1 MEDFFISYNKADR
14 SWAMGIG
21 DWLDQDGFTTI
32 LQEQDFV
39 AGSNFVSEMHRAVQ
53 SAKRLVMVLS
63 PDYLQAK
70 FPEAEW
76 TAAFSSD
83 PTGERRTVIPVRVR
97 ECQPAGLLRP
107 IVYIDLVGL
116 SADDAR
122 TKLLEGVG
130 GALRGKRRA
139 KRAVAE
145 TAATS
150 SEGARQPAVNQT
162 VTGER
167 NVVVGGNFVMY
178 QQPSRQRVVVERREG
193 AISTEQERQIA
204 ELVERLAEGTVG
216 MTRKRAFAMW
226 GARFKNR
233 FGLAKREDLPAEKF
247 PEAQAWYRQQAAIQ
261 ARGYKTKA
269 PDAYRQARFG
279 AIHQAIGR
287 MGVEKVTYYQEV
299 AARLKMKPF
308 SSLKELTKRDL
319 ERVYTMALRDAAR

>member
-21 DWLDQDGFTTI
+21 DWLDQAGFTAI

-76 TAAFSSD
+76 TATFSSD

-97 ECQPAGLLRP
+97 ECHPAGLLRP

-122 TKLLEGVG
+122 KKLLEEIG
-130 GALRGKRRA
+130 GALRGKQRGR
-139 KRAVAE
+139 RAVAE
-145 TAATS
+145 QPATS

-162 VTGER
+162 VTGDR

-178 QQPSRQRVVVERREG
+178 
-193 AISTEQERQIA
+193 
-204 ELVERLAEGTVG
+204 
-216 MTRKRAFAMW
+216 
-226 GARFKNR
+226 
-233 FGLAKREDLPAEKF
+233 
-247 PEAQAWYRQQAAIQ
+247 
-261 ARGYKTKA
+261 
-269 PDAYRQARFG
+269 
-279 AIHQAIGR
+279 
-287 MGVEKVTYYQEV
+287 
-299 AARLKMKPF
+299 
-308 SSLKELTKRDL
+308 
-319 ERVYTMALRDAAR
+319 